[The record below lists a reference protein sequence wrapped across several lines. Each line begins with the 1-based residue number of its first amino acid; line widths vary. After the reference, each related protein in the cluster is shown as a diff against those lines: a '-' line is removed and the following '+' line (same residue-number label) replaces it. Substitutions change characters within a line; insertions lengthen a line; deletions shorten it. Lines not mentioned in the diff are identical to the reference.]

1 MGSFNA
7 NKYINMK
14 TPLISSEELAAL
26 LTEETNVVLLDASP
40 ATNVSGLSSDLE
52 GLQIKG
58 ARYFNIKNNFSDRE
72 SNYPNTIPSAKQF
85 QEEARKLGINKNSK
99 IVVYDNL
106 GVYTSP
112 RVWWLFNTF
121 GHNNIAVLDGG
132 LPDWVAHE
140 YATEQ
145 ASKKRVPLGNFIANL
160 KEFNVMNFSMIKEN
174 TESNTALVVDAR
186 SAGRFNGTEPEPRA
200 ELASGS
206 IPGSINVPFND
217 VLVDGKYKSKEE
229 LAAIFNP
236 ILAEDKPLVFS
247 CGSGLT
253 ACVILLASKL
263 VDDTK
268 DSSVYDGSWTEWVQL
283 YKEEDEEVTE
293 EIAEEITEEEVI
305 ADEVEELNQAE
316 VNKEEVLSDVE
327 DLNEEKISSEEEE

>member
-1 MGSFNA
+1 
-7 NKYINMK
+7 MK
-14 TPLISSEELAAL
+14 TPLISAKELEAL
-26 LTEETNVVLLDASP
+26 LVEETNIIILDASP
-40 ATNVSGLSSDLE
+40 ATNVSGLNSDLE
-52 GLQIKG
+52 NLQIKG
-58 ARYFNIKNNFSDRE
+58 ARKFDIKANFSDA
-72 SNYPNTIPSAKQF
+72 SSDFPNTIPSAKQF
-85 QEEARKLGINKNSK
+85 QEEARKLGIKKTSK

-121 GHNNIAVLDGG
+121 GHSAVTVLDGG
-132 LPDWVAHE
+132 LPEWVAQGLP
-140 YATEQ
+140 TEET
-145 ASKKRVPLGNFIANL
+145 AKKRVPLGNFIAHQ
-160 KEFNVMNFSMIKEN
+160 KEFAIVNFSMVKEN

-200 ELASGS
+200 DLASGN
-206 IPGSINVPFND
+206 IPGSVNLPFTD

-229 LAAIFNP
+229 LEVILEP

-268 DSSVYDGSWTEWVQL
+268 DTSVYDGSWTEWVQL
-283 YKEEDEEVTE
+283 YEEELEEEAELDDDVSLDEVNETKAIEE
-293 EIAEEITEEEVI
+293 EIVEESISDNEDFNAEEL
-305 ADEVEELNQAE
+305 D
-316 VNKEEVLSDVE
+316 K
-327 DLNEEKISSEEEE
+327 EEEE

>member
-1 MGSFNA
+1 
-7 NKYINMK
+7 MK
-14 TPLISSEELAAL
+14 TPLISAKELEAL
-26 LTEETNVVLLDASP
+26 LVEETNIIILDASP
-40 ATNVSGLSSDLE
+40 ATNVSGLHSDLE
-52 GLQIKG
+52 DLQIKG
-58 ARYFNIKNNFSDRE
+58 ARKFNIKDNFSDA
-72 SNYPNTIPSAKQF
+72 SSDFPNTIPSTKQF
-85 QEEARKLGINKNSK
+85 QEEARKLGVQKNSK

-121 GHNNIAVLDGG
+121 GHHNIAVLDGG
-132 LPDWVAHE
+132 LPEWVAQGLP
-140 YATEQ
+140 TEQ
-145 ASKKRVPLGNFIANL
+145 PAKKRVPLGNFIANQ
-160 KEFNVMNFSMIKEN
+160 KEFAVVNFSMVKEN

-200 ELASGS
+200 DLASGS
-206 IPGSINVPFND
+206 IPGSINLPFND
-217 VLVDGKYKSKEE
+217 VLLDGKFKSKEE

-283 YKEEDEEVTE
+283 YKEEVDEVKTDEESYDEVE
-293 EIAEEITEEEVI
+293 EKSAQAEVNDAVELNDEEEVI
-305 ADEVEELNQAE
+305 EEEIGQ
-316 VNKEEVLSDVE
+316 
-327 DLNEEKISSEEEE
+327 EEEE